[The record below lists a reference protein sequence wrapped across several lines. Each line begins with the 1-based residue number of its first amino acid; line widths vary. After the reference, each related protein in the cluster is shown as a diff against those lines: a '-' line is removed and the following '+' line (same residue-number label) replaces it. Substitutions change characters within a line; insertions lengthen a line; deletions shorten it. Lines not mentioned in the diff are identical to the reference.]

1 MSKINP
7 IFALVMILNLA
18 ISLPLITC
26 ALFSMLILLEWCNR
40 QLREQ
45 HTLFAFMLTATLLYV
60 GHYIYFN
67 RAADLLPLS
76 DILYVSAN
84 LTVYPLYLIY
94 IIRLTSKWRA
104 VYWLMLLPG
113 LLAIM
118 ATGTGYIFMTDEEDR
133 MFVHNYLY
141 HNSQTGLTDMALFQA
156 YIRQFCKLVFAIE
169 VIATVVIGSMMIRR
183 YDRMVDEFYADTDDK
198 SMRNIQSILYLVLT
212 IAILSFIV
220 NIIGRARFTDH
231 EIILTTTSL
240 MFSALLFAIGYEG
253 LHRHFSIIDM
263 RTNKEQVS
271 NDDSAAL
278 KDAVNRSMT
287 ERIIALVENDKIY
300 LQPDLKLDDLAQMMH
315 TNRTYIYQAVNQQMG
330 ISFNEFINRYRIAH
344 AKRLSEHEEVQLTQN
359 AFSKKEVGHLH
370 LGSVPLSIYQC
381 KKVIQPLLPQ

>member
-26 ALFSMLILLEWCNR
+26 ALFSMLILLEWYNR

-104 VYWLMLLPG
+104 VYWLMLIPG
-113 LLAIM
+113 FIAML

-141 HNSQTGLTDMALFQA
+141 HNSQTELTDMALFQA

-212 IAILSFIV
+212 IAVLSFIV

-344 AKRLSEHEEVQLTQN
+344 AKRLMASDPTLSMNDVALQSGFASLSSFYRN
-359 AFSKKEVGHLH
+359 MKK
-370 LGSVPLSIYQC
+370 YN
-381 KKVIQPLLPQ
+381 

>member
-26 ALFSMLILLEWCNR
+26 ALFSMLILLEWYNR

-67 RAADLLPLS
+67 RAAELLPLS

-198 SMRNIQSILYLVLT
+198 SMRNIQSILYLLLT
-212 IAILSFIV
+212 IAVLSFIV

-300 LQPDLKLDDLAQMMH
+300 LQPDLKLDDVAQMMH

-344 AKRLSEHEEVQLTQN
+344 AKRLMASDPTLSMNDVALHSGFASLSSFYRN
-359 AFSKKEVGHLH
+359 MKK
-370 LGSVPLSIYQC
+370 YN
-381 KKVIQPLLPQ
+381 

>member
-26 ALFSMLILLEWCNR
+26 ALFSMLILLEWYNR

-104 VYWLMLLPG
+104 VYWLMLIPG
-113 LLAIM
+113 FIAML
-118 ATGTGYIFMTDEEDR
+118 ATGTGYIVMTDEEDR

-212 IAILSFIV
+212 IAVLSFIV

-344 AKRLSEHEEVQLTQN
+344 AKRLMASDPTLSMNDVALLSGFASLSSFYRN
-359 AFSKKEVGHLH
+359 MKK
-370 LGSVPLSIYQC
+370 YN
-381 KKVIQPLLPQ
+381 

>member
-26 ALFSMLILLEWCNR
+26 ALFSMLILLEWYNR

-104 VYWLMLLPG
+104 VYWLMLIPG
-113 LLAIM
+113 FIAML

-141 HNSQTGLTDMALFQA
+141 HNSQTELTDMALFQA

-344 AKRLSEHEEVQLTQN
+344 AKRLMASDPTLSMNDVALLSGFASPSSFYRN
-359 AFSKKEVGHLH
+359 MKK
-370 LGSVPLSIYQC
+370 YN
-381 KKVIQPLLPQ
+381 

>member
-26 ALFSMLILLEWCNR
+26 ALFSMLILLEWYNR

-94 IIRLTSKWRA
+94 IIRLTSKWKS

-212 IAILSFIV
+212 IAVLSFIV

-344 AKRLSEHEEVQLTQN
+344 AKRLMASDPTLSMNDVALQSGFASLSSFYRN
-359 AFSKKEVGHLH
+359 MKK
-370 LGSVPLSIYQC
+370 YN
-381 KKVIQPLLPQ
+381 

>member
-26 ALFSMLILLEWCNR
+26 ALFSMLILLEWYNR

-141 HNSQTGLTDMALFQA
+141 HNSQTELTDMALFQA

-212 IAILSFIV
+212 IAVLSFIV

-300 LQPDLKLDDLAQMMH
+300 LQPDLKLDDVAQMMH

-344 AKRLSEHEEVQLTQN
+344 AKRLMASDPTLSMNDVALQSGFASLSSFYRN
-359 AFSKKEVGHLH
+359 MKK
-370 LGSVPLSIYQC
+370 YN
-381 KKVIQPLLPQ
+381 

>member
-40 QLREQ
+40 QLREH

-67 RAADLLPLS
+67 RAVDLLPLS

-344 AKRLSEHEEVQLTQN
+344 AKRLMASDPTLSMNDVALLSGFASLSSFYRN
-359 AFSKKEVGHLH
+359 MKK
-370 LGSVPLSIYQC
+370 YN
-381 KKVIQPLLPQ
+381 

>member
-26 ALFSMLILLEWCNR
+26 ALFSMLILLEWYNR

-104 VYWLMLLPG
+104 VYWLMLIPG
-113 LLAIM
+113 FIAML
-118 ATGTGYIFMTDEEDR
+118 ATGTGYIVMTDEEDR
-133 MFVHNYLY
+133 LFVHNYLY

-300 LQPDLKLDDLAQMMH
+300 LQPDLKLDDVAQMMH

-344 AKRLSEHEEVQLTQN
+344 AKRLMASDPTLSMNDVALLSGFASLSSFYRN
-359 AFSKKEVGHLH
+359 MKK
-370 LGSVPLSIYQC
+370 YN
-381 KKVIQPLLPQ
+381 

>member
-94 IIRLTSKWRA
+94 IIRLTSKWSA

-212 IAILSFIV
+212 IAVLSFIV

-240 MFSALLFAIGYEG
+240 TFSALLFAIGYEG

-287 ERIIALVENDKIY
+287 ERIIALVENNKIY
-300 LQPDLKLDDLAQMMH
+300 LQPDLKLDDVAQMMH

-344 AKRLSEHEEVQLTQN
+344 AKRLMASDPTLSMNDVALLSGFASLSSFYRN
-359 AFSKKEVGHLH
+359 MKK
-370 LGSVPLSIYQC
+370 YN
-381 KKVIQPLLPQ
+381 

>member
-240 MFSALLFAIGYEG
+240 MFSALLFAIGYQG

-300 LQPDLKLDDLAQMMH
+300 LQPDLKLDDVAQMMH

-344 AKRLSEHEEVQLTQN
+344 AKRLMASDPTLSMNDVALHSGFASLSSFYRN
-359 AFSKKEVGHLH
+359 MKK
-370 LGSVPLSIYQC
+370 YN
-381 KKVIQPLLPQ
+381 

>member
-240 MFSALLFAIGYEG
+240 TFSALLFAIGYEG

-300 LQPDLKLDDLAQMMH
+300 LQPDLKLDDVAQMMH

-344 AKRLSEHEEVQLTQN
+344 AKRLMASDPTLSMNDVALLSGFASLSSFYRN
-359 AFSKKEVGHLH
+359 MKK
-370 LGSVPLSIYQC
+370 YN
-381 KKVIQPLLPQ
+381 

>member
-26 ALFSMLILLEWCNR
+26 ALFSMLILLEWYNR

-240 MFSALLFAIGYEG
+240 MFSALLFAIGYQG

-344 AKRLSEHEEVQLTQN
+344 AKRLMASDPTLSMNDVALHSGFASLSSFYRN
-359 AFSKKEVGHLH
+359 MKK
-370 LGSVPLSIYQC
+370 YN
-381 KKVIQPLLPQ
+381 

>member
-26 ALFSMLILLEWCNR
+26 ALFSMLILLEWYNR

-67 RAADLLPLS
+67 RAVDLLPLS

-300 LQPDLKLDDLAQMMH
+300 LQPDLKLDDVAQMMH

-344 AKRLSEHEEVQLTQN
+344 AKRLMASDPTLSMNDVALQSGFASLSSFYRN
-359 AFSKKEVGHLH
+359 MKK
-370 LGSVPLSIYQC
+370 YN
-381 KKVIQPLLPQ
+381 

>member
-26 ALFSMLILLEWCNR
+26 ALFSMLILMEWYNR

-118 ATGTGYIFMTDEEDR
+118 ATGTGYIFMTDEEGR

-141 HNSQTGLTDMALFQA
+141 HNSQTELTDMALFQA
-156 YIRQFCKLVFAIE
+156 SIRQFCKLVFAIE

-344 AKRLSEHEEVQLTQN
+344 AKRLMASDPTLSMNDVALLSGFASLSSFYRN
-359 AFSKKEVGHLH
+359 MKK
-370 LGSVPLSIYQC
+370 YN
-381 KKVIQPLLPQ
+381 

>member
-67 RAADLLPLS
+67 RAVDLLPLS

-94 IIRLTSKWRA
+94 IIRLTSRWKSF
-104 VYWLMLLPG
+104 YWLMLIPG
-113 LLAIM
+113 FIAML
-118 ATGTGYIFMTDEEDR
+118 ATGTGYIVMTDEEDR

-212 IAILSFIV
+212 IAVLSFIV

-253 LHRHFSIIDM
+253 LHRHFSIIDI

-300 LQPDLKLDDLAQMMH
+300 LQPDLKLDDVAQMMH

-344 AKRLSEHEEVQLTQN
+344 AKRLMDSDPTLSMNDVALQSGFASLSSFYRN
-359 AFSKKEVGHLH
+359 MKK
-370 LGSVPLSIYQC
+370 YN
-381 KKVIQPLLPQ
+381 

>member
-26 ALFSMLILLEWCNR
+26 ALFSMLILMEWCNR

-344 AKRLSEHEEVQLTQN
+344 AKRLMASDPTLSMNDVALLSGFASLSSFYRN
-359 AFSKKEVGHLH
+359 MKK
-370 LGSVPLSIYQC
+370 YN
-381 KKVIQPLLPQ
+381 

>member
-300 LQPDLKLDDLAQMMH
+300 LQPDLKLDDVAQMMH

-344 AKRLSEHEEVQLTQN
+344 AKRLMASDPTLSMNDVALQSGFASLSSFYRN
-359 AFSKKEVGHLH
+359 MKK
-370 LGSVPLSIYQC
+370 YN
-381 KKVIQPLLPQ
+381 

>member
-67 RAADLLPLS
+67 RAAELLPLS

-141 HNSQTGLTDMALFQA
+141 HNSQTELTDMALFQA

-300 LQPDLKLDDLAQMMH
+300 LQPDLKLDDVAQMMH

-344 AKRLSEHEEVQLTQN
+344 AKRLMASDPTLSMNDVALLSGFASLSSFYRN
-359 AFSKKEVGHLH
+359 MKK
-370 LGSVPLSIYQC
+370 YN
-381 KKVIQPLLPQ
+381 

>member
-141 HNSQTGLTDMALFQA
+141 HNSQTELTDMALFQA

-212 IAILSFIV
+212 IAVLSFIV

-300 LQPDLKLDDLAQMMH
+300 LQPDLKLDDVAQMMH

-344 AKRLSEHEEVQLTQN
+344 AKRLMASDPTLSMNDVALHSGFASLSSFYRN
-359 AFSKKEVGHLH
+359 MKK
-370 LGSVPLSIYQC
+370 YN
-381 KKVIQPLLPQ
+381 

>member
-67 RAADLLPLS
+67 RAVDLLPLS

-240 MFSALLFAIGYEG
+240 MFSALLFAIGYQG

-300 LQPDLKLDDLAQMMH
+300 LQPDLKLDDVAQMMH

-344 AKRLSEHEEVQLTQN
+344 AKRLMASDPTLSMNDVALHSGFASLSSFYRN
-359 AFSKKEVGHLH
+359 MKK
-370 LGSVPLSIYQC
+370 YN
-381 KKVIQPLLPQ
+381 

>member
-141 HNSQTGLTDMALFQA
+141 HNSQTELTDMALFQA

-344 AKRLSEHEEVQLTQN
+344 AKRLMASDPTLSMNDVALQSGFASLSSFYRN
-359 AFSKKEVGHLH
+359 MKK
-370 LGSVPLSIYQC
+370 YN
-381 KKVIQPLLPQ
+381 

>member
-67 RAADLLPLS
+67 RAVDLLPLS

-212 IAILSFIV
+212 IAVLSFIV

-300 LQPDLKLDDLAQMMH
+300 LQPDLKLDDVAQMMH

-344 AKRLSEHEEVQLTQN
+344 AKRLMASDPTLSMNDVALHSGFASLSSFYRN
-359 AFSKKEVGHLH
+359 MKK
-370 LGSVPLSIYQC
+370 YN
-381 KKVIQPLLPQ
+381 

>member
-26 ALFSMLILLEWCNR
+26 ALFSMLILLEWYNR

-60 GHYIYFN
+60 GHYIYFH
-67 RAADLLPLS
+67 RAVDLLPLS

-141 HNSQTGLTDMALFQA
+141 HNSQTELTDMALFQA

-212 IAILSFIV
+212 IAVLSFIV

-344 AKRLSEHEEVQLTQN
+344 AKRLMASDPTLSMNDVALLSGFASLSSFYRN
-359 AFSKKEVGHLH
+359 MKK
-370 LGSVPLSIYQC
+370 YN
-381 KKVIQPLLPQ
+381 

>member
-104 VYWLMLLPG
+104 VYWLMLIPG
-113 LLAIM
+113 FIAML

-300 LQPDLKLDDLAQMMH
+300 LQPDLKLDDVAQMMH

-344 AKRLSEHEEVQLTQN
+344 AKRLMASDPTLSMNDVALLSGFASLSSFYRN
-359 AFSKKEVGHLH
+359 MKK
-370 LGSVPLSIYQC
+370 YN
-381 KKVIQPLLPQ
+381 

>member
-300 LQPDLKLDDLAQMMH
+300 LQPDLKLDDVAQMMH

-344 AKRLSEHEEVQLTQN
+344 AKRLMASDPTLSMNDVALLSGFASLSSFYRN
-359 AFSKKEVGHLH
+359 MKK
-370 LGSVPLSIYQC
+370 YN
-381 KKVIQPLLPQ
+381 

>member
-45 HTLFAFMLTATLLYV
+45 HTLLAFMLTATLLYV

-104 VYWLMLLPG
+104 VYWLMLIPG
-113 LLAIM
+113 FIAML

-344 AKRLSEHEEVQLTQN
+344 AKRLMASDPTLSMNDVALLSGFASLSSFYRN
-359 AFSKKEVGHLH
+359 MKK
-370 LGSVPLSIYQC
+370 YN
-381 KKVIQPLLPQ
+381 

>member
-7 IFALVMILNLA
+7 IFALVMIFNLA

-344 AKRLSEHEEVQLTQN
+344 AKRLMASDPTLSMNDVALLSGFASLSSFYRN
-359 AFSKKEVGHLH
+359 MKK
-370 LGSVPLSIYQC
+370 YN
-381 KKVIQPLLPQ
+381 

>member
-26 ALFSMLILLEWCNR
+26 ALFSMLILMEWYNR

-344 AKRLSEHEEVQLTQN
+344 AKRLMASDPTLSMNDVALLSGFASLSSFYRN
-359 AFSKKEVGHLH
+359 MKK
-370 LGSVPLSIYQC
+370 YN
-381 KKVIQPLLPQ
+381 

>member
-26 ALFSMLILLEWCNR
+26 ALFSMLILLEWYNR

-60 GHYIYFN
+60 GHYIYFH
-67 RAADLLPLS
+67 RAVDLLPLS

-212 IAILSFIV
+212 IAVLSFIV

-344 AKRLSEHEEVQLTQN
+344 AKRLMASDPTLSMNDVALQSGFASLSSFYRN
-359 AFSKKEVGHLH
+359 MKK
-370 LGSVPLSIYQC
+370 YN
-381 KKVIQPLLPQ
+381 

>member
-26 ALFSMLILLEWCNR
+26 ALFSMLILLEWYNR

-113 LLAIM
+113 VLAIM

-141 HNSQTGLTDMALFQA
+141 HNSQTELTDMALFQA

-212 IAILSFIV
+212 IAVLSFIV

-344 AKRLSEHEEVQLTQN
+344 AKRLMASDPTLSMNDVALLSGFASLSSFYRN
-359 AFSKKEVGHLH
+359 MKK
-370 LGSVPLSIYQC
+370 YN
-381 KKVIQPLLPQ
+381 

>member
-26 ALFSMLILLEWCNR
+26 ALFSMLILLEWYNR

-67 RAADLLPLS
+67 RAVDLLPLS

-212 IAILSFIV
+212 IAVLSFIV

-344 AKRLSEHEEVQLTQN
+344 AKRLMASDPTLSMNDVALQSGFASLSSFYRN
-359 AFSKKEVGHLH
+359 MKK
-370 LGSVPLSIYQC
+370 YN
-381 KKVIQPLLPQ
+381 

>member
-118 ATGTGYIFMTDEEDR
+118 ATGTGYIFMTDEEGR

-141 HNSQTGLTDMALFQA
+141 HNSQTELTDMALFQA
-156 YIRQFCKLVFAIE
+156 SIRQFCKLVFAIE

-344 AKRLSEHEEVQLTQN
+344 AKRLMASDPTLSMNDVALLSGFASLSSFYRN
-359 AFSKKEVGHLH
+359 MKK
-370 LGSVPLSIYQC
+370 YN
-381 KKVIQPLLPQ
+381 

>member
-67 RAADLLPLS
+67 RAVDLLPLS

-198 SMRNIQSILYLVLT
+198 SMRNIQSILYLLLT
-212 IAILSFIV
+212 IAVLSFIV

-300 LQPDLKLDDLAQMMH
+300 LQPDLKLDDVAQMMH

-344 AKRLSEHEEVQLTQN
+344 AKRLMASDPTLSMNDVALLSGFASLSSFYRN
-359 AFSKKEVGHLH
+359 MKK
-370 LGSVPLSIYQC
+370 YN
-381 KKVIQPLLPQ
+381 

>member
-26 ALFSMLILLEWCNR
+26 ALFSMLILLEWYNR

-240 MFSALLFAIGYEG
+240 TFSALLFAIGYEG

-300 LQPDLKLDDLAQMMH
+300 LQPDLKLDDVAQMMH

-344 AKRLSEHEEVQLTQN
+344 AKRLMASDPTLSMNDVALQSGFASLSSFYRN
-359 AFSKKEVGHLH
+359 MKK
-370 LGSVPLSIYQC
+370 YN
-381 KKVIQPLLPQ
+381 

>member
-26 ALFSMLILLEWCNR
+26 ALFSMLILLEWYNR

-141 HNSQTGLTDMALFQA
+141 HNSQTELTDMALFQA

-212 IAILSFIV
+212 ISVLSFIV

-344 AKRLSEHEEVQLTQN
+344 AKRLMASDPTLSMNDVALLSGFASLSSFYRN
-359 AFSKKEVGHLH
+359 MKK
-370 LGSVPLSIYQC
+370 YN
-381 KKVIQPLLPQ
+381 

>member
-26 ALFSMLILLEWCNR
+26 ALFSMLILLEWYNR

-141 HNSQTGLTDMALFQA
+141 HNSQTELTDMALFQA

-212 IAILSFIV
+212 IAVLSFIV

-253 LHRHFSIIDM
+253 LHRHFSIIDV

-344 AKRLSEHEEVQLTQN
+344 AKRLMASDPTLSMNDVALLSGFASLSSFYRN
-359 AFSKKEVGHLH
+359 MKK
-370 LGSVPLSIYQC
+370 YN
-381 KKVIQPLLPQ
+381 

>member
-7 IFALVMILNLA
+7 IFALVMIFNLA

-26 ALFSMLILLEWCNR
+26 ALFSMLILLEWYNR

-67 RAADLLPLS
+67 RAVDLLPLS

-141 HNSQTGLTDMALFQA
+141 HNSQTELTDMALFQA

-344 AKRLSEHEEVQLTQN
+344 AKRLMASDPTLSMNDVALQSGFASLSSFYRN
-359 AFSKKEVGHLH
+359 MKK
-370 LGSVPLSIYQC
+370 YN
-381 KKVIQPLLPQ
+381 

>member
-26 ALFSMLILLEWCNR
+26 ALFSMLILLEWYNR

-141 HNSQTGLTDMALFQA
+141 HNSQTELTDMALFQA

-212 IAILSFIV
+212 IAVLSFIV

-300 LQPDLKLDDLAQMMH
+300 LQPDLKLDDVAQMMH

-344 AKRLSEHEEVQLTQN
+344 AKRLMASDPTLSMNDVALLSGFASLSSFYRN
-359 AFSKKEVGHLH
+359 MKK
-370 LGSVPLSIYQC
+370 YN
-381 KKVIQPLLPQ
+381 

>member
-26 ALFSMLILLEWCNR
+26 ALFSMLILLEWYNR

-118 ATGTGYIFMTDEEDR
+118 ATGTGYIVMTDEEDR

-212 IAILSFIV
+212 IAVLSFIV

-344 AKRLSEHEEVQLTQN
+344 AKRLMASDPTLSMNDVALLSGFASLSSFYRN
-359 AFSKKEVGHLH
+359 MKK
-370 LGSVPLSIYQC
+370 YN
-381 KKVIQPLLPQ
+381 